1 MGYSADLADGLAQL
15 LMDAGIGVYRPD
27 GPAYTATETGITI
40 ASVPDTPDRLITI
53 TDYTVEDTDLADA
66 TTGMQVRMRAGP
78 DPRDV
83 MRLSDAVFDLL
94 HNRRRFLLSSVYVGL
109 CWRQSETP
117 MGVDVH
123 GRIERS
129 ANYYLRTTR
138 AASNLYD

>member
-1 MGYSADLADGLAQL
+1 MGYSTDFVDGLAQL
-15 LMDAGIGVYRPD
+15 IRDAQIGVYRV
-27 GPAYTATETGITI
+27 GGVYAATETGITI
-40 ASVPDTPDRLITI
+40 ASVPDAPDRLITL
-53 TDYTVEDTDLADA
+53 TNYTVDDTDLTDT
-66 TTGMQVRMRAGP
+66 TTGVQIRMRGGT

-83 MRLSDAVFDLL
+83 MDISDAVFDLL
-94 HNRRRFLLSSVYVGL
+94 HNRRRFVLGSIFVGL

-138 AASNLYD
+138 AASNLYE